1 MIENP
6 ILQFTMQLDNTP
18 ALNMGRLF
26 LVDPDKRGIVGRW
39 VATSGLGNYQNVNGW
54 SRQGGGVIPPTYQLS
69 SDVDFYMVSTKA
81 VWQDLSG
88 LQTNTYRI
96 SPELVTTKD
105 GTQRSELLIHHSR
118 FSRPMS
124 GSLGCIVLP
133 EDEFSDF
140 EKTYKDECGHLSQV
154 KLLVGY
160 TYDF

>member
-1 MIENP
+1 MIANP
-6 ILQFTMQLDNTP
+6 LLHFVMQLDNTP

-26 LVDPDKRGIVGRW
+26 LIDPDQRGMVGRW
-39 VATSGLGNYQNVNGW
+39 VATSGLGNYQGVGGW
-54 SRQGGGVIPPTYQLS
+54 SRQGGGCIPPTYQLS
-69 SDVDFYMVSTKA
+69 GNLSFYSVST
-81 VWQDLSG
+81 VSIWQDMNG
-88 LQTNTYRI
+88 LQSNTYKI
-96 SPELVTTKD
+96 SPELVTTRE

-118 FSRPMS
+118 FSHPMS

-140 EKTYKDECGHLSQV
+140 EKCFKSECGHLSQV